1 MVLFFKKG
9 LLSVFDRHDPVEGP
23 VKPIA
28 VLSVVS
34 EIYPLVK
41 TGGLADVAGSLPAF
55 LKPEGIA
62 ITTLVPGY
70 PRVLGKLGEAEVIH
84 TFDDLF
90 GGPARLLRATVSRLD
105 LLVIDAP
112 HLYDRPGTPYLTPE
126 GENWPDN
133 AIRFAALSA
142 VGAALGLGE
151 VPAYHP
157 DVVHAHDWQAG
168 LTPAYLHYRSAGGP
182 RAATVMTIH
191 NLAFQGQYGPELLPE
206 LGLPPEAMGVDG
218 VEYYGG
224 IGFLKAGLQLAD
236 RITTVSPKYAE
247 EICTLQG
254 GMGLGG
260 LLRDRIGDLQG
271 ILNGIDES
279 VWDPSED
286 DLIAAKFDRLHI
298 KPRRINKLSLQRRV
312 GLREDT
318 DVLLLGVVA
327 RLTWQKGVDML
338 LDALPLILGTG
349 AQVAIIGQGD
359 RAMERSVRDAVAAY
373 PGRVGCVI
381 GYDEELGHLVQAGSD
396 ALLLPSRFEPCGLTQ
411 LYALR
416 YGCVPVVARVGGL
429 SDTVIDANEMAR
441 AEGIGTG
448 IQFHPPTVEMLES
461 AILRV
466 AALWRKPALWRRIQR
481 NGMRTDVS
489 WRRSA
494 RLYAELY
501 RELTDGPS
509 TETAPY
515 ALRA

>member
-1 MVLFFKKG
+1 MT
-9 LLSVFDRHDPVEGP
+9 S
-23 VKPIA
+23 IS

-34 EIYPLVK
+34 EIYPLIK

-62 ITTLVPGY
+62 ITSLVPGY
-70 PRVLGKLGEAEVIH
+70 RAVLSKIGDAVPIH
-84 TFDDLF
+84 VFPDLF
-90 GGPARLLRATVSRLD
+90 GGPARLLRAQVGPLD

-112 HLYDRPGTPYLTPE
+112 HLYDRPGTPYLDPE

-142 VGAALGLGE
+142 VGAAIGLGE
-151 VPAYHP
+151 VAAYCP

-168 LTPAYLHYRSAGGP
+168 LTPAYLHYRGNGRT
-182 RAATVMTIH
+182 RAATIMTIH
-191 NLAFQGQYGPELLPE
+191 NLAFQGQYPPDLLPV
-206 LGLPPEAMGVDG
+206 LGLPPEAMAVNG

-224 IGFLKAGLQLAD
+224 IGYLKAGLQFAD

-247 EICTLQG
+247 EICTLEG
-254 GMGLGG
+254 GMGLGS

-286 DLIAAKFDRLHI
+286 KLIAAKFDRLHI

-318 DVLLLGVVA
+318 DVLLMGLIS
-327 RLTWQKGVDML
+327 RLTWQKGIDIL

-349 AQVAIIGQGD
+349 AQVAIIGQGE
-359 RAMERSVRDAVAAY
+359 RAMERAVGDAVTAY

-381 GYDEELGHLVQAGSD
+381 GYDEELGHLLQAGAD

-461 AILRV
+461 AALRV
-466 AALWRKPALWRRIQR
+466 AALWKKPALWRRIQR

-501 RELTDGPS
+501 RELTGAQRAVEP
-509 TETAPY
+509 E

>member
-1 MVLFFKKG
+1 
-9 LLSVFDRHDPVEGP
+9 
-23 VKPIA
+23 VKPIT

-34 EIYPLVK
+34 EIYPLIK

-62 ITTLVPGY
+62 ISTLVPGY
-70 PRVLGKLGEAEVIH
+70 ARLMAKLGAAEEIRG
-84 TFDDLF
+84 FADLF
-90 GGPARLLRATVSRLD
+90 GGPARLLRTEVRGLD

-112 HLYDRPGTPYLTPE
+112 HLYDRPGPPYVTPE

-133 AIRFAALSA
+133 AIRFGALSA

-151 VPAYHP
+151 VDAYHP
-157 DVVHAHDWQAG
+157 DIVHAHDWQAG
-168 LTPAYLHYRSAGGP
+168 LTPAYMHYRSGGRP

-191 NLAFQGQYGPELLPE
+191 NLAFQGQYGPELVPV
-206 LGLPPEAMGVDG
+206 LGLPPESMGVDG

-224 IGFLKAGLQLAD
+224 VGFLKAGLQFAD

-247 EICTLQG
+247 EICTLEG

-279 VWDPSED
+279 VWDPSGD

-318 DVLLLGVVA
+318 DVLLMGVVS
-327 RLTWQKGVDML
+327 RLTWQKGIDIL

-349 AQVAIIGQGD
+349 AQVAIIGEGD
-359 RAMERSVRDAVAAY
+359 RPMERAVRDAVMAY

-381 GYDEELGHLVQAGSD
+381 DYDEELGHLLQAGAD

-411 LYALR
+411 LCALR
-416 YGCVPVVARVGGL
+416 YGALPIVARVGGL
-429 SDTVIDANEMAR
+429 ADTVIDANQA
-441 AEGIGTG
+441 ATAAGVATG
-448 IQFHPPTVEMLES
+448 VQFYPPSLES
-461 AILRV
+461 LGYALDRALEIGRDPVTLRR
-466 AALWRKPALWRRIQR
+466 LRL
-481 NGMRTDVS
+481 NGMRSDVS
-489 WRRSA
+489 WRGPAQR
-494 RLYAELY
+494 YAALY
-501 RELTDGPS
+501 R
-509 TETAPY
+509 
-515 ALRA
+515 ALARPAE

>member
-1 MVLFFKKG
+1 MTR
-9 LLSVFDRHDPVEGP
+9 S
-23 VKPIA
+23 IA

-34 EIYPLVK
+34 EIFPLVK

-62 ITTLVPGY
+62 ITSLVPGY
-70 PRVLGKLGEAEVIH
+70 PAVLSKIGPAEVIH
-84 TFDDLF
+84 HFPDLF
-90 GGPARLLRATVSRLD
+90 GGPARLLRGQARGLD

-112 HLYDRPGTPYLTPE
+112 HLYTRDGTPYLSPE

-133 AIRFAALSA
+133 PIRFGALSA

-151 VPAYHP
+151 VADYRP
-157 DVVHAHDWQAG
+157 DIVHAHDWQAG
-168 LTPAYLHYRSAGGP
+168 LTPAYLHYRNTQGQ
-182 RAATVMTIH
+182 RAATIMTIH
-191 NLAFQGQYGPELLPE
+191 NLAFQGQYGPELVPL
-206 LGLPPEAMGVDG
+206 LGFPPESMGVDG

-224 IGFLKAGLQLAD
+224 IGFLKAGLQFAD

-286 DLIAAKFDRLHI
+286 NLIAAKFDRLHI

-318 DVLLLGVVA
+318 DVLLFGMIS
-327 RLTWQKGVDML
+327 RLTWQKGIDML
-338 LDALPLILGTG
+338 LEALPLVLGTG
-349 AQVAIIGQGD
+349 AQVAIIGQGE
-359 RAMERSVRDAVAAY
+359 RAMERAVRDAVTAY

-381 GYDEELGHLVQAGSD
+381 GYDEELGHLMQAGAD

-416 YGCVPVVARVGGL
+416 YGCVPVVSSVGGL
-429 SDTVIDANEMAR
+429 ADTVIDANEMAR

-448 IQFHPPTVEMLES
+448 VQFHPPSVEMLES
-461 AILRV
+461 AALRV
-466 AALWRKPALWRRIQR
+466 AALWRKPAIWRRIQR

-501 RELTDGPS
+501 RELAGEGAGATL
-509 TETAPY
+509 PY

>member
-1 MVLFFKKG
+1 
-9 LLSVFDRHDPVEGP
+9 
-23 VKPIA
+23 
-28 VLSVVS
+28 
-34 EIYPLVK
+34 
-41 TGGLADVAGSLPAF
+41 
-55 LKPEGIA
+55 
-62 ITTLVPGY
+62 
-70 PRVLGKLGEAEVIH
+70 
-84 TFDDLF
+84 
-90 GGPARLLRATVSRLD
+90 
-105 LLVIDAP
+105 
-112 HLYDRPGTPYLTPE
+112 
-126 GENWPDN
+126 
-133 AIRFAALSA
+133 
-142 VGAALGLGE
+142 
-151 VPAYHP
+151 
-157 DVVHAHDWQAG
+157 
-168 LTPAYLHYRSAGGP
+168 
-182 RAATVMTIH
+182 MTIH
-191 NLAFQGQYGPELLPE
+191 NLAFQGQYPPELLPV
-206 LGLPPEAMGVDG
+206 LGLPPDSLGVGG

-224 IGFLKAGLQLAD
+224 IGFLKAGLQFAD

-247 EICTLQG
+247 EICTLEG

-318 DVLLLGVVA
+318 DVLLLGVVS
-327 RLTWQKGVDML
+327 RLTWQKGIDIL

-359 RAMERSVRDAVAAY
+359 RPMERAVRDAVTAY

-381 GYDEELGHLVQAGSD
+381 GYDEELGHLLQAGAD

-461 AILRV
+461 AALRV
-466 AALWRKPALWRRIQR
+466 AALWKKPALWRRIQR

-501 RELTDGPS
+501 RELTPGLA
-509 TETAPY
+509 TTPY

>member
-1 MVLFFKKG
+1 LK
-9 LLSVFDRHDPVEGP
+9 PV
-23 VKPIA
+23 A

-34 EIYPLVK
+34 ELFPLIK

-55 LKPEGIA
+55 LRPEGIA
-62 ITTLVPGY
+62 TTTLLPGY
-70 PRVLGKLGEAEVIH
+70 PAVLAKISDAVAIH
-84 TFDDLF
+84 EFQNLF
-90 GGPARLLRATVSRLD
+90 GAPATLLRASVAGLD
-105 LLVIDAP
+105 LMVIDAP
-112 HLYDRPGTPYLTPE
+112 HLYARIGNPYVGPD

-133 AIRFAALSA
+133 PIRFAALSA
-142 VGAALGLGE
+142 VGAAIGMGE
-151 VPAYHP
+151 VAGYRP

-168 LTPAYLHYRSAGGP
+168 LTPAYLHYRGGNDRP
-182 RAATVMTIH
+182 ATIMTIH
-191 NLAFQGQYGPELLPE
+191 NLAFQGQYGPELLDQ

-224 IGFLKAGLQLAD
+224 IGFLKAGIQLAD
-236 RITTVSPKYAE
+236 RITTVSPRYAE
-247 EICTLQG
+247 EICTLEG

-260 LLRDRIGDLQG
+260 LLRYRIVDLQG

-279 VWDPSED
+279 VWDPSADE
-286 DLIAAKFDRLHI
+286 LISAKFDRTHI
-298 KPRRINKLSLQRRV
+298 KPRRVNKLTLQRRV
-312 GLREDT
+312 GLHEDT
-318 DVLLLGVVA
+318 DVLVLGLVS
-327 RLTWQKGVDML
+327 RLTWQKGIDLL

-349 AQVAIIGQGD
+349 AQVAIIGQGE
-359 RAMERSVRDAVAAY
+359 RAMERAVRDAVTAY

-381 GYDEELGHLVQAGSD
+381 GYDEELGHLIQAGAD

-448 IQFHPPTVEMLES
+448 IQFAPPSVEMLES
-461 AILRV
+461 AVLRV

-501 RELTDGPS
+501 RELATGEIAPEHDELPP
-509 TETAPY
+509 ETSDYLMSA
-515 ALRA
+515 

>member
-1 MVLFFKKG
+1 VT
-9 LLSVFDRHDPVEGP
+9 
-23 VKPIA
+23 PIT

-34 EIYPLVK
+34 EIYPLIK

-55 LKPEGIA
+55 LRPEGID
-62 ITTLVPGY
+62 TTSLVPGY
-70 PRVLGKLGEAEVIH
+70 PKVLAAIGEAEAVH
-84 TFDDLF
+84 LFPDLF
-90 GGPARLLRATVSRLD
+90 GGPARLLRATAHGLD

-112 HLYDRPGTPYLTPE
+112 HLYARGGTPYLTPE

-133 AIRFAALSA
+133 PIRFAALSA

-151 VPAYHP
+151 VPAYRP
-157 DVVHAHDWQAG
+157 DIVHAHDWQAG
-168 LTPAYLHYRSAGGP
+168 LTPAYLHYRSAGRP
-182 RAATVMTIH
+182 RAATIMTIH
-191 NLAFQGQYGPELLPE
+191 NLAFQGQYGPELRPV
-206 LGLPPEAMGVDG
+206 LGLPPESMGVDG

-224 IGFLKAGLQLAD
+224 IGFLKAGLQFAD

-247 EICTLQG
+247 EICTIQG

-286 DLIAAKFDRLHI
+286 NLIAAKFDRLHI

-318 DVLLLGVVA
+318 DVLLMGVIS
-327 RLTWQKGVDML
+327 RLTWQKGIDML

-349 AQVAIIGQGD
+349 AQVAIIGQGE
-359 RAMERSVRDAVAAY
+359 RAMERAVRDAVAAY

-381 GYDEELGHLVQAGSD
+381 GYDEELGHLMQAGAD

-461 AILRV
+461 AALRV

-501 RELTDGPS
+501 RDLASDR
-509 TETAPY
+509 TAAIPY

>member
-1 MVLFFKKG
+1 LVLFFKKG

-191 NLAFQGQYGPELLPE
+191 NLAFQGQYGPELLLE
-206 LGLPPEAMGVDG
+206 LGLPPEAMSVDG

-318 DVLLLGVVA
+318 DVLLLGAPCAMPSPPIRAGWAASSVMT
-327 RLTWQKGVDML
+327 RNS
-338 LDALPLILGTG
+338 
-349 AQVAIIGQGD
+349 AISFRPDPMRFCCRRGSNP
-359 RAMERSVRDAVAAY
+359 AASRSSMRSATAAY
-373 PGRVGCVI
+373 
-381 GYDEELGHLVQAGSD
+381 L
-396 ALLLPSRFEPCGLTQ
+396 
-411 LYALR
+411 
-416 YGCVPVVARVGGL
+416 
-429 SDTVIDANEMAR
+429 
-441 AEGIGTG
+441 
-448 IQFHPPTVEMLES
+448 
-461 AILRV
+461 
-466 AALWRKPALWRRIQR
+466 
-481 NGMRTDVS
+481 S
-489 WRRSA
+489 WRGSA
-494 RLYAELY
+494 VS
-501 RELTDGPS
+501 PI
-509 TETAPY
+509 P
-515 ALRA
+515 

>member
-1 MVLFFKKG
+1 MTPPG
-9 LLSVFDRHDPVEGP
+9 
-23 VKPIA
+23 KPIA

-34 EIYPLVK
+34 EIFPLIK

-62 ITTLVPGY
+62 ITSLVPGY
-70 PRVLGKLGEAEVIH
+70 PPVLAKLREATPIH
-84 TFDDLF
+84 SFADLF
-90 GGPARLLRATVSRLD
+90 SGPAQLLRAEVRGLD

-112 HLYDRPGTPYLTPE
+112 HLYARPGTPYLTPE

-133 AIRFAALSA
+133 AIRFGALSA

-151 VPAYHP
+151 VPAYRP

-168 LTPAYLHYRSAGGP
+168 LTPAYLHYRDSDGR
-182 RAATVMTIH
+182 RAATIMTIH
-191 NLAFQGQYGPELLPE
+191 NLAFQGQYGPELVPL
-206 LGLPPEAMGVDG
+206 LGLPPESMGLNG

-224 IGFLKAGLQLAD
+224 VGFLKAGLQFAD

-286 DLIAAKFDRLHI
+286 TLIAAKFDRLHI

-318 DVLLLGVVA
+318 DVLLMGVIS
-327 RLTWQKGVDML
+327 RLTWQKGIDIL

-349 AQVAIIGQGD
+349 AQVAIIGQGE
-359 RAMERSVRDAVAAY
+359 RAMERAVRDAVAAY

-381 GYDEELGHLVQAGSD
+381 GYDEELGHLMQAGAD

-461 AILRV
+461 AALRV

-501 RELTDGPS
+501 RELTAEQHA
-509 TETAPY
+509 TVPY

>member
-1 MVLFFKKG
+1 MP
-9 LLSVFDRHDPVEGP
+9 PVT
-23 VKPIA
+23 PIA

-34 EIYPLVK
+34 EIFPLIK

-70 PRVLGKLGEAEVIH
+70 PSVLGKIKDAEAIH
-84 TFDDLF
+84 HFPDLF
-90 GGPARLLRATVSRLD
+90 GGPARLLRGTAGALD
-105 LLVIDAP
+105 LLVIEAP
-112 HLYDRPGTPYLTPE
+112 HLYDRPGNPYVGPD

-133 AIRFAALSA
+133 AIRFGALSA

-151 VPAYHP
+151 VAAYRP
-157 DVVHAHDWQAG
+157 DVVQAHDWQAG
-168 LTPAYLHYRSAGGP
+168 LTPAYMHYRSNGGR
-182 RAATVMTIH
+182 RAATIMTIH
-191 NLAFQGQYGPELLPE
+191 NLAFQGQYGPEYLE
-206 LGLPPEAMGVDG
+206 RLGLPPHSMGIDG
-218 VEYYGG
+218 IEYYGG
-224 IGFLKAGLQLAD
+224 IGFLKAGLVFAD

-247 EICTLQG
+247 EICTIEG
-254 GMGLGG
+254 GMGLGA

-279 VWDPSED
+279 VWDPSVD
-286 DLIAAKFDRLHI
+286 GLIPGKFDRLTI
-298 KPRRINKLSLQRRV
+298 KPRRINKHSLQRRV
-312 GLREDT
+312 GLPEDT
-318 DVLLLGVVA
+318 ETLLLGLIS
-327 RLTWQKGVDML
+327 RLTWQKGIDIL
-338 LDALPLILGTG
+338 LDSLPLILGTG
-349 AQVAIIGQGD
+349 AQVAIIGEGD
-359 RAMERSVRDAVAAY
+359 RATERAVRDAVTAY

-381 GYDEELGHLVQAGSD
+381 GYDEELGHLMQAGAD

-448 IQFHPPTVEMLES
+448 FQFAPASVEMLES
-461 AILRV
+461 AVLRV
-466 AALWRKPALWRRIQR
+466 AALWKKPALWRRIQR

-501 RELTDGPS
+501 RELTMPEPVRLSSGRV
-509 TETAPY
+509 A
-515 ALRA
+515 

>member
-1 MVLFFKKG
+1 MT
-9 LLSVFDRHDPVEGP
+9 
-23 VKPIA
+23 PIA

-34 EIYPLVK
+34 EIYPLIK

-70 PRVLGKLGEAEVIH
+70 ARLLAKLGPAEVIH
-84 TFDDLF
+84 TFSDLF
-90 GGPARLLRATVSRLD
+90 GGPARLLRTEVRGLD

-112 HLYDRPGTPYLTPE
+112 HLYDRPGTPYSNAD
-126 GENWPDN
+126 GDDWPDN
-133 AIRFAALSA
+133 AIRFGALSA

-151 VPAYHP
+151 VPAYCP
-157 DVVHAHDWQAG
+157 DIVHAHDWQAG

-191 NLAFQGQYGPELLPE
+191 NLAFQGQYPPELLPV
-206 LGLPPEAMGVDG
+206 LGLPPDSLGVGG

-224 IGFLKAGLQLAD
+224 IGFLKAGLQFAD

-247 EICTLQG
+247 EICTLEG

-318 DVLLLGVVA
+318 DVLLLGVVS
-327 RLTWQKGVDML
+327 RLTWQKGIDIL

-359 RAMERSVRDAVAAY
+359 RPMERAVRDAVTAY

-381 GYDEELGHLVQAGSD
+381 GYDEELGHLLQAGAD

-461 AILRV
+461 AALRV
-466 AALWRKPALWRRIQR
+466 AALWKKPALWRRIQR

-501 RELTDGPS
+501 RELTPGLA
-509 TETAPY
+509 TTPY

>member
-1 MVLFFKKG
+1 VT
-9 LLSVFDRHDPVEGP
+9 
-23 VKPIA
+23 PIA

-34 EIYPLVK
+34 EIYPLIK

-70 PRVLGKLGEAEVIH
+70 ARLLAKLGPAEVIH
-84 TFDDLF
+84 TFSDLF
-90 GGPARLLRATVSRLD
+90 GGPARLLRTEVRGLD

-112 HLYDRPGTPYLTPE
+112 HLYDRPGTPYSNAD
-126 GENWPDN
+126 GDDWPDN
-133 AIRFAALSA
+133 AIRFGALSA

-151 VPAYHP
+151 VPAYCP
-157 DVVHAHDWQAG
+157 DIVHAHDWQAG

-191 NLAFQGQYGPELLPE
+191 NLAFQGQYPPELLPV
-206 LGLPPEAMGVDG
+206 LGLPPDSLGVGG

-224 IGFLKAGLQLAD
+224 IGFLKAGLQFAD

-247 EICTLQG
+247 EICTLEG

-318 DVLLLGVVA
+318 DVLLLGVVS
-327 RLTWQKGVDML
+327 RLTWQKGIDIL

-359 RAMERSVRDAVAAY
+359 RPMERAVRDAVTAY

-381 GYDEELGHLVQAGSD
+381 GYDEELGHLLQAGAD

-461 AILRV
+461 AALRV
-466 AALWRKPALWRRIQR
+466 AALWKKPALWRRIQR

-501 RELTDGPS
+501 RELTPGLA
-509 TETAPY
+509 TTPY

>member
-1 MVLFFKKG
+1 MT
-9 LLSVFDRHDPVEGP
+9 P
-23 VKPIA
+23 PIA

-34 EIYPLVK
+34 EIFPFVK
-41 TGGLADVAGSLPAF
+41 TGGLADVAGSLPVF

-62 ITTLVPGY
+62 ITSLVPGY
-70 PRVLGKLGEAEVIH
+70 PAVLSKIADAEVIH
-84 TFDDLF
+84 HFPDLF
-90 GGPARLLRATVSRLD
+90 GGPARLLCAETRGLD

-112 HLYDRPGTPYLTPE
+112 HLYERGGTPYLTPE

-133 AIRFAALSA
+133 AIRFGALSA
-142 VGAALGLGE
+142 VGAALGLGQ
-151 VPAYHP
+151 VPAYRP
-157 DVVHAHDWQAG
+157 DIVHAHDWQAG
-168 LTPAYLHYRSAGGP
+168 LTPAYLHYRDTQDQ
-182 RAATVMTIH
+182 RAATIMTIH
-191 NLAFQGQYGPELLPE
+191 NLAFQGQYGPESVPL
-206 LGLPPEAMGVDG
+206 LGLPTESMGVGG

-224 IGFLKAGLQLAD
+224 IGFLKAGLQFAD

-247 EICTLQG
+247 EICTIQG

-286 DLIAAKFDRLHI
+286 NLIAAKFDRLHI

-318 DVLLLGVVA
+318 EVLLMGVIS
-327 RLTWQKGVDML
+327 RLTWQKGIDML
-338 LDALPLILGTG
+338 LEALPLILGTG
-349 AQVAIIGQGD
+349 AQVVIIGQGE
-359 RAMERSVRDAVAAY
+359 RAMERAVRDAVTAY
-373 PGRVGCVI
+373 PARVGCLI
-381 GYDEELGHLVQAGSD
+381 GYDEELGHLMQAGAD

-441 AEGIGTG
+441 AEGLGTG

-461 AILRV
+461 AALRV

-501 RELTDGPS
+501 RKLATEQS
-509 TETAPY
+509 TTTTAY
-515 ALRA
+515 ARHA